1 MRYHYMKTLLYSL
14 LLTSGIAM
22 TACGGQKAASNDC
35 ASFLVS
41 YATDVKP
48 ILDNSC
54 ASTCH
59 SAAKHAAGIDLSSYE
74 KVKSIAGESRF
85 LGSIRHLAGFSA
97 MPKKAAQLSDSS
109 IKVVNCWIQN
119 GMKE

>member
-1 MRYHYMKTLLYSL
+1 MKTILYSL
-14 LLTSGIAM
+14 LLSAGISI
-22 TACGGQKAASNDC
+22 TACGGQKPATNECS
-35 ASFLVS
+35 SFLVS

-48 ILDNSC
+48 ILDNNC
-54 ASTCH
+54 ASSCH
-59 SAAKHAAGIDLSSYE
+59 SAAKHAAGIDFSSYE

>member
-1 MRYHYMKTLLYSL
+1 MKTIFYTFTAAAALAIS
-14 LLTSGIAM
+14 
-22 TACGGQKAASNDC
+22 ACGGQKAVSSDEC
-35 ASFLVS
+35 ATFLVS

-54 ASTCH
+54 ANTCH

-74 KVKSIAGESRF
+74 KVKSIAGETRF

-97 MPKKAAQLSDSS
+97 MPKKAGQLSDSS